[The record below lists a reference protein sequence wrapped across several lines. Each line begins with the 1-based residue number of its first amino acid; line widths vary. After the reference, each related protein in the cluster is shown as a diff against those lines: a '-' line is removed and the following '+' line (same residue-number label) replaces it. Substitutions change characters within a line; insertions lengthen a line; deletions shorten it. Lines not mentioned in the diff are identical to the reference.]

1 MVWHISQLLKQPNID
16 RTRILSA
23 CALVQRKSR
32 NCWTILQWIIQ
43 PFLTQYCWAMAD
55 ATRKKF
61 RPLDQGKIGMQDFGN
76 KIYLVL
82 VAS

>member
-1 MVWHISQLLKQPNID
+1 MNPVGLIWCLFAKSD
-16 RTRILSA
+16 RL
-23 CALVQRKSR
+23 LVQRKSR
-32 NCWTILQWIIQ
+32 NCRTILQWIIQ